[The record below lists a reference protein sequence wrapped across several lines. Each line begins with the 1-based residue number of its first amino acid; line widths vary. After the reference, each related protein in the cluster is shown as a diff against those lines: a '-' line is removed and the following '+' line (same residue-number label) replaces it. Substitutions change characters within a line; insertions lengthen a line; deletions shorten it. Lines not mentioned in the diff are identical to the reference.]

1 MTRARIILAATAAL
15 LTAGLSACDEG
26 GDNASSRGV
35 VVEDPA
41 TGASAGSQV
50 AAEPPPS
57 EAEPPETQDS
67 GEPSGSAAEEGEQ
80 PAAQLCEVADLT
92 VTVKYLDA
100 GAGTVHRALQFTN
113 SGDRTCEIQGFA
125 GVSFVGGEDG
135 HQIGKPADRVGDK
148 GPAITLRA
156 GSQAWAPL
164 ASPHAENYDPETC
177 RPEEARGLRIYPP
190 QEYDS
195 LFVPLAE
202 TACGN
207 PNLPGEQLKV
217 ETLHQG
223 SPS

>member
-1 MTRARIILAATAAL
+1 MARTRIILAATAAL
-15 LTAGLSACDEG
+15 LTAGLSACDEEG
-26 GDNASSRGV
+26 GDASSSGV
-35 VVEDPA
+35 VVEAPA
-41 TGASAGSQV
+41 TSSEAQATE
-50 AAEPPPS
+50 EPPPS
-57 EAEPPETQDS
+57 EAEPSETAS
-67 GEPSGSAAEEGEQ
+67 EPSETVPDEGEQ
-80 PAAQLCEVADLT
+80 SAERLCEVADLT
-92 VTVKYLDA
+92 VTVKYVDA

-113 SGDRTCEIQGFA
+113 SGGRTCEIQGFA

-156 GSQAWAPL
+156 GAQAWAPL
-164 ASPHAENYDPETC
+164 ASPHAENYDPATC

-195 LFVPLAE
+195 LFIPLAE

-207 PNLPGEQLKV
+207 PDLPGEQLKV

-223 SPS
+223 TPS